1 MPVVII
7 RARIQSAHLQ
17 KFGFNGLSRF
27 IDGLGK
33 TWDLSLDR
41 KQDILLSREVVC
53 PLEDN
58 LSDHLLSP
66 ESLLNLSRI
75 DTGASKGLISFHSQ
89 CLITLLVQGSG
100 SSNVSCR
107 NKQIKIPSQTN

>member
-1 MPVVII
+1 MPAVIS

-17 KFGFNGLSRF
+17 KFGFNGLNRF

-41 KQDILLSREVVC
+41 NQDILLSREVVF

-66 ESLLNLSRI
+66 ETLLDLSHI
-75 DTGASKGLISFHSQ
+75 DTAA
-89 CLITLLVQGSG
+89 
-100 SSNVSCR
+100 SNVWFLS
-107 NKQIKIPSQTN
+107 IPSVLSHF